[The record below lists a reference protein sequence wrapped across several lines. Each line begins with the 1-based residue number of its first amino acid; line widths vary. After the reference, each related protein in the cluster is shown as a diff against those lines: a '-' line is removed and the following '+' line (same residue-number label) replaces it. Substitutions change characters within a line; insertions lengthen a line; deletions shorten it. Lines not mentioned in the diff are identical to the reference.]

1 MSATL
6 GQKHSIVFGG
16 TRGIGRVLANGLR
29 EKGQR
34 VTVLGRSAPSPM
46 APLDP
51 GDHIACDLSDLTS
64 LQKALDEIKRDRPAV
79 NYLVFCQRWRGQG
92 DSWQGELNTSLYATK
107 LAIES
112 LSDSFAEGEDT
123 SIVLVSSVVSR
134 FVAVDQ
140 PLSYNLAKAAMVQ
153 LAQYFAV
160 TLGPRQIRVNVVSPG
175 ATIKPESEKFYAA
188 QAGLHA
194 LYETASPL
202 GRLGTARDVANVIEF
217 LCCPASSFV
226 TGQNLFVD
234 GGVSLQSQES
244 LGRRIAKC

>member
-1 MSATL
+1 MSATP

-16 TRGIGRVLANGLR
+16 TRGIGRVLANSLC
-29 EKGQR
+29 EKGQA
-34 VTVLGRSAPSPM
+34 VTVVGRSAPSPM
-46 APLDP
+46 APLDA
-51 GDHIACDLSDLTS
+51 GAHIACDLSDPAS
-64 LQKALDEIKRDRPAV
+64 LQDALEAIKGKRPAA

-112 LSDSFAEGEDT
+112 LSESFAPGEDA

-175 ATIKPESEKFYAA
+175 ATIKPESEKFYASNT
-188 QAGLHA
+188 GLQA
-194 LYETASPL
+194 LYKEASPL

-217 LCCPASSFV
+217 LCSPASSFV

-244 LGRRIAKC
+244 VGRRIAKC

>member
-1 MSATL
+1 L
-6 GQKHSIVFGG
+6 
-16 TRGIGRVLANGLR
+16 
-29 EKGQR
+29 
-34 VTVLGRSAPSPM
+34 
-46 APLDP
+46 APLGE
-51 GDHIACDLSDLTS
+51 GDHIACDLSDSAS
-64 LQKALDEIKRDRPAV
+64 LQGALDAIKRNRPPV
-79 NYLVFCQRWRGQG
+79 NYLIFCQRWRGQG
-92 DSWQGELNTSLYATK
+92 DYWQGELNTSLYATK
-107 LAIES
+107 LAIEA
-112 LSDSFAEGEDT
+112 LSDSFAAGSDT
-123 SIVLVSSVVSR
+123 SIVIVSSVVSR

-175 ATIKPESEKFYAA
+175 ATVKPESEKFYAA
-188 QAGLHA
+188 NTGLQA

-217 LCCPASSFV
+217 LCSPASSFV

-234 GGVSLQSQES
+234 GGVSLQSHES